1 MVESSTDS
9 NRPVPTRRTHSAVV
23 GGFLGLSLIG
33 VVIPQ
38 LWGPQLRAEE
48 IRPVPAA
55 PVCDIHPVA
64 AVPGTLFICGGG
76 VMPQT
81 IIQRFFDLAGGKDAR
96 VVVVTTASTFA
107 GTPELHDKYAHWKN
121 YAHTSIDFFHAPTR
135 AEADSAEFCEKFK
148 SATAIWFTGGNQ
160 SFLTDAYLNTHAA
173 KMFHEVLKRGGV
185 VGGTSAGAAIMS
197 HAMIAGGHKEPQM
210 ATGLGFL
217 PGTIIDQHFTNR
229 GREERLK
236 LAVQLRPGH
245 VGIGI
250 DESTALII
258 RGTKMEV
265 MGDAAVT
272 MCLSKPAE
280 VDAMPMRLVHGQT
293 NDLSKFSQRAIDW
306 AKHEMLAR
314 RNPIPE
320 VKAGT
325 LVIVGGG
332 QTPREAFEKFLTA
345 AGGKDSPIIVVSDTL
360 RDDLNEE
367 KGVCNWLKAA
377 GASNVRQLHARDK
390 SELANPDIAAWLNE
404 ARGVWFTGGRESR
417 MEAYL
422 ETSIQKLFHGVLRRG
437 GVIGGTSAGA
447 TIQGEYFA
455 RGLSQEN
462 KPETATEGYE
472 RGFGFLSGCAID
484 FRDADSNDR
493 ALPHERFED
502 MTGMKRAHPQL
513 VGIGI
518 DDGTALIVR
527 GTTMEVVGQNQ
538 VAIYDRPMSNKEPV
552 EYDVIKAG
560 QKYDFKQ
567 HKLMEQVV
575 LDTK

>member
-9 NRPVPTRRTHSAVV
+9 NRPVPTRRTRSAVAR
-23 GGFLGLSLIG
+23 GFLGLSLLG
-33 VVIPQ
+33 AAVPQ
-38 LWGPQLRAEE
+38 LWGPQLTAEE
-48 IRPVPAA
+48 IRPVPVAQ
-55 PVCDIHPVA
+55 VCDIHPVP
-64 AVPGTLFICGGG
+64 AVPGTLVICGGG
-76 VMPQT
+76 VMPRS
-81 IIQRFFDLAGGKDAR
+81 IIEKFFELAGGKDAR
-96 VVVVTTASTFA
+96 VMIVTTASTLA
-107 GTPELHDKYAHWKN
+107 GTPELHEKYAHWQN
-121 YAHTSIDFFHAPTR
+121 LAHTSIDFFHAPTR
-135 AEADSAEFCEKFK
+135 DSANSAEFCEKFK
-148 SATAIWFTGGNQ
+148 TATAIWFAGGNQ
-160 SFLTDAYLNTHAA
+160 SFLTDTYRETHAA

-210 ATGLGFL
+210 STGLGFL
-217 PGTIIDQHFTNR
+217 PGTIIDQHFSNR

-236 LAVQLRPGH
+236 LAVQMRPGH

-272 MCLSKPAE
+272 MCLSKPLE
-280 VDAMPMRLVHGQT
+280 VDSMPMRLVHGQS
-293 NDLSKFSQRAIDW
+293 NDLSKFSQHAIEW
-306 AKHEMLAR
+306 ARHELLAR

-332 QTPREAFEKFLTA
+332 KAPREAFEKFLNA
-345 AGGKDSPIIVVSDTL
+345 AGGKDSPIIVVSNTHKETQD
-360 RDDLNEE
+360 EE
-367 KGVCNWLKAA
+367 KGICNWLKAA
-377 GASNVRQLHARDK
+377 GASNVRELHARDK
-390 SELANPDIAAWLNE
+390 NDLTNPDIVASLNE
-404 ARGVWFTGGRESR
+404 ARGVWFAGGREAR
-417 MEAYL
+417 MEAYV
-422 ETSIQKLFHGVLRRG
+422 ESSIQKMFHGVLRRG
-437 GVIGGTSAGA
+437 GVIGGTSGGA
-447 TIQGEYFA
+447 SIQGEYIS
-455 RGLSQEN
+455 RNTSQDN
-462 KPETATEGYE
+462 KTEAVAEGYE

-484 FRDADSNDR
+484 FRDSESNDR

-518 DDGTALIVR
+518 DEGTALIVR

-538 VAIYDRPMSNKEPV
+538 VAIYDRPMSENQPV

-567 HKLMEQVV
+567 HKLMEQVA
-575 LDTK
+575 LETK